1 AFYEESRSQK
11 LFRRFREEPLVPLGC
26 ILTAWALLGATKSI
40 RHGDHHG
47 ANRMFRRRIYAQ
59 GFTIAAMLAGSV
71 YWKADREKRKELDGV
86 MDERKKMEKRQKWLA
101 ELEARHEEDQA
112 YRRKMER
119 MARGEPE
126 AK

>member
-1 AFYEESRSQK
+1 
-11 LFRRFREEPLVPLGC
+11 
-26 ILTAWALLGATKSI
+26 
-40 RHGDHHG
+40 
-47 ANRMFRRRIYAQ
+47 
-59 GFTIAAMLAGSV
+59 MLAGSV

-86 MDERKKMEKRQKWLA
+86 MDERKKMAKRQKWLA

-126 AK
+126 AKSVLESCEQRSILPRSNLGILESVQDLIRGR